1 MTGRNF
7 HLSSRRQCFILRNPR
22 NVPMHDPGKAA
33 DLLEVD
39 DSLPAAAG
47 GVLHVV
53 VDVDDGG

>member
-1 MTGRNF
+1 
-7 HLSSRRQCFILRNPR
+7 
-22 NVPMHDPGKAA
+22 MHDPGKAA